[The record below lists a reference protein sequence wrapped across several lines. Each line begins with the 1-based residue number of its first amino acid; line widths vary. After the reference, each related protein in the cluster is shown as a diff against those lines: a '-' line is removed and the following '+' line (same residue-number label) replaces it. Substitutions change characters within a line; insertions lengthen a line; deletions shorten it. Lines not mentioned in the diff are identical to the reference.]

1 MNPATLGAAGLFILA
16 IGETPNYFAGLLPS
30 WMTIRRFASDE
41 RDVST
46 LKTGLVV
53 GSAFSLVVGIGTA
66 FIAGTI
72 WPLLGVVAGIVF
84 LVAGYLWAINHPHE
98 DAQPINAQVIP
109 MRRNS

>member
-1 MNPATLGAAGLFILA
+1 MNPAAIGAAGLFILA

-41 RDVST
+41 NDVST

-53 GSAFSLVVGIGTA
+53 GSAFSLAVGIGTA
-66 FIAGTI
+66 FIAGSI
-72 WPLLGVVAGIVF
+72 WPVLGVVAAIIF
-84 LVAGYLWAINHPHE
+84 LVAGYMWAINNPHE
-98 DAQPINAQVIP
+98 DAAPINAQAVP